1 MVMMPD
7 NKRLPFASCFVVTI
21 TLTQKT
27 IFHIVSYS
35 KKEMYYQSR
44 DFESPAPAGGGMRRT
59 SREVALL

>member
-1 MVMMPD
+1 MKPD
-7 NKRLPFASCFVVTI
+7 NKRLQFTSCFVVTI

-27 IFHIVSYS
+27 IFHIVPYS

-44 DFESPAPAGGGMRRT
+44 DLESPAPAGEGMRRA